1 MELNVLKN
9 VERKKNLLM
18 FIVDVLVPIAA
29 LLFVMLFL
37 NGTVRDVIVLV
48 VSLAGVMIRLFE
60 VKLGKFAKYLY
71 VSIIPLFGTVVI
83 VVGADGKFA
92 AMTQA
97 YFFVLLLSVGYYDIS
112 VVKVNAVV
120 TFVFT
125 IMGMII
131 FPNAFLQMHS
141 WIVWIFIGI
150 VYILAVAG
158 AL

>member
-1 MELNVLKN
+1 MELNVLKD

-18 FIVDVLVPIAA
+18 FIVNVLVPIAA

-37 NGTVRDVIVLV
+37 EGTVRDVSVLL

-71 VSIIPLFGTVVI
+71 VSIIPLLGTVVI

-97 YFFVLLLSVGYYDIS
+97 YFFVAFDWLL
-112 VVKVNAVV
+112 
-120 TFVFT
+120 
-125 IMGMII
+125 
-131 FPNAFLQMHS
+131 
-141 WIVWIFIGI
+141 
-150 VYILAVAG
+150 
-158 AL
+158 